1 MKELILSNSITSN
14 ILIVAVGFCS
24 GIISGLGIGGGAIL
38 IPAILFL
45 SDISQQQAQGIN
57 LIFFLPTAIMAIFI
71 HNKSNLILWD
81 KTKKIASYGLI
92 GAILGSLLAINIEPN
107 LLKKIFAGFLFI
119 MGLKEV
125 LVKNKT

>member
-1 MKELILSNSITSN
+1 MKELLLSNSITSN

-57 LIFFLPTAIMAIFI
+57 LVFFLPTAIMAIFI

-92 GAILGSLLAINIEPN
+92 GAILGSLLAINIEPT
-107 LLKKIFAGFLFI
+107 LLKKIFAVFLFI